1 MTKNTQKNNTN
12 DKSDKDE
19 KGITV
24 KKTEDM
30 PEWYGQVVIKS
41 GLADYSP
48 VRGTMII
55 RPYGYA
61 IWQKIMDYFNARLKE
76 LKVENAYFPMFIPES
91 FFEKEAEHAEG
102 FTPEV
107 AWVQNKDEDTG
118 ERLAL
123 RPTSETIMY
132 DSYAKWIRS
141 HRDLPLRINQW
152 CNIVRWEVKDVK
164 LFLRSREF
172 LWQEGHCVYCTEE
185 ECDTEALMMLD
196 EYAIMCRDLLALP
209 VIQGKKSEKEKFA
222 GAKWTSTIEAYMP
235 DGKFLQSGTSHNL
248 GQGFAKAFGI
258 SYKGEDEQDHLPW
271 QSSWGF
277 STRLMGALI
286 MQHGDDKGLVLPPSI
301 APLQIVI
308 IPILFDKTRESTLL
322 EADKIKQELSEYEIK
337 IDDRD
342 EYSSGWK
349 FNQYEMQGVPLRIEI
364 GPKDIEKNQ
373 VVVARRDTSE
383 KCFVQRSELF
393 EKISSLMYDIQNNL
407 LNKAQENIDNNIV
420 KPKDWDEFVKAAEQ
434 RKIIFAPFC
443 GEEDCEDIIKDET
456 KGATSRCFPLNQKS
470 DDLPEGC
477 TCIQCGKPAIGF
489 AYFGKSY

>member
-1 MTKNTQKNNTN
+1 MSNSK
-12 DKSDKDE
+12 KSPQADE

-24 KKTEDM
+24 KKTDDM
-30 PEWYGQVVIKS
+30 PEWYGQVVMKS
-41 GLADYSP
+41 ELADYSP

-61 IWQKIMDYFNARLKE
+61 IWQKIQDYFNARLKE

-91 FFEKEAEHAEG
+91 FFAKEAEHAEG
-102 FTPEV
+102 FSPEV
-107 AWVQNKDEDTG
+107 AWVTNKDEDSG

-172 LWQEGHCVYCTEE
+172 LWQEGHCVYTTEE
-185 ECDTEALMMLD
+185 ECDKEALMMLD
-196 EYAIMCRDLLALP
+196 EYVRLCKDLLAIP
-209 VIQGKKSEKEKFA
+209 VIPGKKSEKEKFA

-258 SYKGEDEQDHLPW
+258 TYKGEDEQNHLPW

-277 STRLMGALI
+277 STRLIGALI

-301 APLQIVI
+301 APIQIAIV
-308 IPILFDKTRESTLL
+308 PIVFKKDTAPIDEAHKVAKELES
-322 EADKIKQELSEYEIK
+322 YEVK
-337 IDDRD
+337 VDDRE
-342 EYSSGWK
+342 EYSAGWK
-349 FNQYEMQGVPLRIEI
+349 FNQYEMKGVPLRIEI
-364 GPKDIEKNQ
+364 GPKDIEKGQ
-373 VVVARRDTSE
+373 VVIARRDTGE
-383 KCFVQRSELF
+383 KYFVKRGDLKDKVEEL
-393 EKISSLMYDIQNNL
+393 LQDIQENL
-407 LNKAQENIDNNIV
+407 YSKAQSNIDENIV
-420 KPKDWDEFVKAAEQ
+420 EPKDWNEFVKAAEA
-434 RKIIFAPFC
+434 RKVIIAPFC
-443 GEEDCEDIIKDET
+443 GKEDCEDIIKEET
-456 KGATSRCFPLNQKS
+456 KGANSRCFPLEQQSK
-470 DDLPEGC
+470 DLPEDC
-477 TCIQCGKPAIGF
+477 TCIQCGKPAIGY
-489 AYFGKSY
+489 AYFGKCY